1 MRDSTGKG
9 LKLLL
14 NRLGFR
20 YSVGP
25 TGSHGLRRFE
35 MTVAIY
41 DISIPAL
48 SRGLTNLS
56 ALLDKAAAHA
66 AVKKYDSI
74 VLAQSRIY
82 PDMHPLTRQV
92 QIACDT
98 AKGAAARLA
107 NVDVPK
113 HEDTETTLD
122 ELKQRIAKT
131 LDFLKTVTASQVNAA
146 ESRTIEIKFPNGA
159 WKFTAV
165 SYITDFVL
173 PNFYFHVSMVYALLR
188 KSGVEIGKTDFL
200 GAIQ

>member
-1 MRDSTGKG
+1 MAI
-9 LKLLL
+9 
-14 NRLGFR
+14 
-20 YSVGP
+20 SVY
-25 TGSHGLRRFE
+25 E
-35 MTVAIY
+35 
-41 DISIPAL
+41 ISIPLL
-48 SRGLTNLS
+48 SRGLANLS
-56 ALLDKAAAHA
+56 AILDKAAANA
-66 AVKKYDSI
+66 AAKKYDSQ
-74 VLAQSRIY
+74 VLAQSRLY

-107 NVDVPK
+107 DVDIPK

-131 LDFLKTVTASQVNAA
+131 LDFLKTVGVDQVNGAA
-146 ESRTIEIKFPNGA
+146 SRTIDIKFPNGA

-165 SYITDFVL
+165 SYLTDFVL
-173 PNFYFHVSMVYALLR
+173 PNFYFHESMVYALLR

>member
-1 MRDSTGKG
+1 
-9 LKLLL
+9 
-14 NRLGFR
+14 
-20 YSVGP
+20 
-25 TGSHGLRRFE
+25 
-35 MTVAIY
+35 MTVAVY

-66 AVKKYDSI
+66 AAKKYDSM

-131 LDFLKTVTASQVNAA
+131 LDFLKTVTAEQVNSA
-146 ESRTIEIKFPNGA
+146 EKRTIEIKFPNGA

-173 PNFYFHVSMVYALLR
+173 PNFYFHASMVYALLR